1 MKALIQKILVVCLMV
16 TGVAGNAWGADETW
30 TTTTISSDRKVDGNL
45 TIKPKDGKDVA
56 VTIAPNV
63 KLVVEGNLILD
74 RYNDGWLIPDY
85 YYGQLIVNGNLEVR
99 GNIVINY
106 GSNTFTNNGTLTATG
121 NVTNGGTFTSNGTMT
136 ANSISNSDNFTNN
149 GTLTAKG
156 NVTNGGTLTSNG
168 TMTANS
174 ITNNKNN
181 SFTNKGP
188 LTILGNLENNG
199 TLTSSKDLKIP
210 SSLTGS
216 GTIDMTGATN
226 PKLTV
231 GSANSTITV
240 KMGNNAQVSANSGD
254 LKLGSVTVG
263 ANSSI
268 STPGSLTTTGG
279 TIGNN
284 TSLSIGKNFTNGST
298 LTLAGEDNIVFAGN
312 LINNGNM
319 TIPNNLIV
327 EGNITN
333 NGTITMN
340 GGVLRVG
347 TKESDGKVKSGTG
360 NLTLNEDSSL
370 LFGNNGGKESLIEV
384 GGNLIGD
391 EEAYIKSSNGG
402 KGKLAVVGTYYD
414 YVDEQDVYHPDWG
427 VSVDRLLL
435 GTIIGL
441 DFELK
446 DNPNV
451 FLSANRYELPDI
463 SGSLINDI
471 LDALGW
477 TDTDGKIRDILN
489 NKSINSGNLNEIL
502 QEISEALPIELVYF
516 RAQQDDGNVEF
527 TWQTASELNN
537 DYFTIEYS
545 LNAIDFEELA
555 IVAGSGTTTETVDYQ
570 YAELSANYSGTVYYR
585 LKQTDYDGNFTYS
598 DMIALTFAE
607 KKFDENISTYV
618 VYPNPATDIIN
629 VKGQFEQIAV
639 CDFNGRVLAVASQ
652 GENTLNVS
660 NLPSGTYYV
669 KVTTEGE
676 QRLIPFVKR

>member
-16 TGVAGNAWGADETW
+16 TGVAGNVWGADARW
-30 TTTTISSDRKVDGNL
+30 
-45 TIKPKDGKDVA
+45 
-56 VTIAPNV
+56 
-63 KLVVEGNLILD
+63 
-74 RYNDGWLIPDY
+74 
-85 YYGQLIVNGNLEVR
+85 
-99 GNIVINY
+99 
-106 GSNTFTNNGTLTATG
+106 
-121 NVTNGGTFTSNGTMT
+121 TNGGTFTSSITLNESVTIPTGKTVTINGDLTIKPNSNNPVTLTVNGTLVVT
-136 ANSISNSDNFTNN
+136 GNIILKTGNNGKWYSDDYYGNLTNN
-149 GTLTAKG
+149 GT
-156 NVTNGGTLTSNG
+156 V
-168 TMTANS
+168 TANN
-174 ITNNKNN
+174 I
-181 SFTNKGP
+181 
-188 LTILGNLENNG
+188 
-199 TLTSSKDLKIP
+199 
-210 SSLTGS
+210 
-216 GTIDMTGATN
+216 
-226 PKLTV
+226 TV
-231 GSANSTITV
+231 GS
-240 KMGNNAQVSANSGD
+240 
-254 LKLGSVTVG
+254 
-263 ANSSI
+263 
-268 STPGSLTTTGG
+268 
-279 TIGNN
+279 
-284 TSLSIGKNFTNGST
+284 GST
-298 LTLAGEDNIVFAGN
+298 LTVAGVENMKIAGD
-312 LINNGNM
+312 LTNNGNV
-319 TIPNNLIV
+319 TIPNNLVV

-360 NLTLNEDSSL
+360 NLTLNDDSSL

-391 EEAYIKSSNGG
+391 EEAYIKSSKGG

-477 TDTDGKIRDILN
+477 TDTDGKIRDILS

-598 DMIALTFAE
+598 DMVTLTFAE
-607 KKFDENISTYV
+607 KDFDEEISAII

-629 VKGQFEQIAV
+629 VDGQFERIAV
-639 CDFNGRVLAVASQ
+639 CDFQGRVLSVAPK
-652 GENTLNVS
+652 GEKTLNVS
-660 NLPSGTYYV
+660 NLSSGTYYV

>member
-1 MKALIQKILVVCLMV
+1 MKALIQKILVVLALV
-16 TGVAGNAWGADETW
+16 LVADVALGDETW
-30 TTTTISSDRKVDGNL
+30 SGKNAEKKNNVDGNVTIERVNFITDSKITIPSGSTVTITGNL
-45 TIKPKDGKDVA
+45 TINSDQ
-56 VTIAPNV
+56 T
-63 KLVVEGNLILD
+63 LVVNGT
-74 RYNDGWLIPDY
+74 
-85 YYGQLIVNGNLEVR
+85 LIVKGTVTNKG
-99 GNIVINY
+99 
-106 GSNTFTNNGTLTATG
+106 TFTNNGTLSVSG
-121 NVTNGGTFTSNGTMT
+121 NV
-136 ANSISNSDNFTNN
+136 ANS
-149 GTLTAKG
+149 GTLT
-156 NVTNGGTLTSNG
+156 TNKDLSIPGTLS
-168 TMTANS
+168 
-174 ITNNKNN
+174 
-181 SFTNKGP
+181 
-188 LTILGNLENNG
+188 
-199 TLTSSKDLKIP
+199 
-210 SSLTGS
+210 GS
-216 GTIDMTGATN
+216 GTLKLSGSN
-226 PKLTV
+226 LKLTV
-231 GSANSTITV
+231 GSANSTV
-240 KMGNNAQVSANSGD
+240 KVEMGNNATIESKNGD

-298 LTLAGEDNIVFAGN
+298 LTLAGEDNIVFAGDF
-312 LINNGNM
+312 INNGNM

-477 TDTDGKIRDILN
+477 TDTDGKIRDILS

-545 LNAIDFEELA
+545 FNAVDFEELA
-555 IVAGSGTTTETVDYQ
+555 IVAGAGTTTETVDYQ
-570 YAELSANYSGTVYYR
+570 YTEFSANYTGTVYYR
-585 LKQTDYDGNFTYS
+585 LKQTDYDGEFTYS

-607 KKFDENISTYV
+607 KDFDEEISAIV

-629 VKGQFEQIAV
+629 VDGQFERIAV
-639 CDFNGRVLAVASQ
+639 CDFYGRVLFVASH
-652 GENTLNVS
+652 GEKSLNVS
-660 NLPSGTYYV
+660 TLKPGTYYV
-669 KVTTEGE
+669 KVTVAGND
-676 QRLIPFVKR
+676 RFIPFVKR